1 MIRGAIRISVC
12 LIAWLVNSRTKSHL
26 MYANWLRAHSGGYV
40 IKCWNRSI
48 VQKSYTVISKIAVT
62 RVDRFWMLTL
72 FFSRSLSPSFSRVRF
87 CAVLLATTSMK
98 TFCSMWKRY
107 WNESVVN
114 DSVITK
120 KKISFGQVQKHLLQ
134 NRFFFSWLFWCV
146 LVLVYLTYC
155 CSYCCFCGRYFEFVS
170 RLNYFLTSFCVY
182 YCPFA
187 TVYVSIYAPTAIFVD
202 FFRHNRTVKFPF
214 KFNCIKNKNP
224 CTYNVESM
232 P

>member
-1 MIRGAIRISVC
+1 MLESVH
-12 LIAWLVNSRTKSHL
+12 STKELYSHKQNCSDSSGSFL
-26 MYANWLRAHSGGYV
+26 DAYAFFLSL
-40 IKCWNRSI
+40 SL
-48 VQKSYTVISKIAVT
+48 S
-62 RVDRFWMLTL
+62 L
-72 FFSRSLSPSFSRVRF
+72 FLSRSVLCRATGHNINENILFHVETILKRIGRQWQCNYEKKNIVRSSPKTSF
-87 CAVLLATTSMK
+87 AK
-98 TFCSMWKRY
+98 P
-107 WNESVVN
+107 
-114 DSVITK
+114 
-120 KKISFGQVQKHLLQ
+120 
-134 NRFFFSWLFWCV
+134 FFFSWLFWCV